1 MRQQSSHAAF
11 PPPLRILQSI
21 SPPWHEKRWPVAN
34 LAASILCWT
43 AGCSMGNG
51 WRSLNCQHLWGL
63 IHQGI
68 NDWQRVELHW
78 PILMWTSPS
87 MVNSRLLILRQ
98 CVYEHN
104 LIDPKEETPKEIQCI
119 GGQICLTLHSGNAC
133 KSETSNVLWLKCG
146 AKKAC
151 LSS

>member
-1 MRQQSSHAAF
+1 MRQQSSQAAL

-21 SPPWHEKRWPVAN
+21 SPPRHEKRWPVAN
-34 LAASILCWT
+34 LAGSILCWT
-43 AGCSMGNG
+43 AGCSMGNVR
-51 WRSLNCQHLWGL
+51 RSLNCQHVWGH

-98 CVYEHN
+98 CVHEHN
-104 LIDPKEETPKEIQCI
+104 LIDAKEKSPEKRQCV
-119 GGQICLTLHSGNAC
+119 GGQICLTNNSWRECLEVRNIKCSLTIVWHERS
-133 KSETSNVLWLKCG
+133 TS
-146 AKKAC
+146 
-151 LSS
+151 